1 MAEQPQTIVQPAAP
15 VDQPY
20 GARNQENLAAIYP
33 GSPVLSGEITDEER
47 KTAFQ
52 SEALD
57 GSVTNG
63 LGFNSFDRD
72 YAANGA
78 PDLAD
83 VETGGGGKP
92 ATPYVPNPSSP
103 GPGST
108 SAVDQPEFEGDISDS
123 SPEYGSGLGGLES
136 PSKTSAEI
144 EKQSLGNYI
153 SGKSYVGSDGTA

>member
-15 VDQPY
+15 ADAPY

-33 GSPVLSGEITDEER
+33 GSPILAGDLTDEER
-47 KTAFQ
+47 KEAFQ
-52 SEALD
+52 AGALD

-72 YAANGA
+72 YASNGA

-108 SAVDQPEFEGDISDS
+108 SASDQPEFAGTIPDS
-123 SPEYGSGLGGLES
+123 GPEYGSGLGGLES
-136 PSKTSAEI
+136 PKTTSQEI
-144 EKQSLGNYI
+144 ETQSLGNYI
-153 SGKSYVGSDGTA
+153 SGRSYAGSDGVA